1 MSQSSQSILDHIA
14 EMLRFIS
21 NAQSFWFTLDT
32 SYNHGCHLANR
43 FRLEP
48 NDYEVLLVVAGL
60 AYYTRFGFAMKPTAW
75 SKFLGG
81 HRFASD
87 DCEIKLDIK
96 KIDLD
101 AYIDG
106 TPPSRLKRKN
116 FYVVKIGN
124 KTERSPNKIE
134 EQMGQDG
141 RLITT
146 PPRLNGIGIKTQSF

>member
-1 MSQSSQSILDHIA
+1 M
-14 EMLRFIS
+14 
-21 NAQSFWFTLDT
+21 LDT

-43 FRLEP
+43 FGLEP

-60 AYYTRFGFAMKPTAW
+60 AHHTRFAFAMKPTAW
-75 SKFLGG
+75 SKFLWG

-87 DCEIKLDIK
+87 DCEIELTSKMIG
-96 KIDLD
+96 LD

-106 TPPSRLKRKN
+106 TPPSRLKRKK
-116 FYVVKIGN
+116 FYVIRIGN

-141 RLITT
+141 RLNN
-146 PPRLNGIGIKTQSF
+146 PPTIERNWNQNPIISKNSGAI

>member
-1 MSQSSQSILDHIA
+1 MSQSSESILDHIA

-21 NAQSFWFTLDT
+21 NTQSFWFTLET

-60 AYYTRFGFAMKPTAW
+60 AHYTRFGFAMKPTAW

-87 DCEIKLDIK
+87 DCEIELNNE

-101 AYIDG
+101 TYIDG
-106 TPPSRLKRKN
+106 TPPSRLKRKKV
-116 FYVVKIGN
+116 YIVRIGN
-124 KTERSPNKIE
+124 KTKQSPNKNE
-134 EQMGQDG
+134 EQMGQQDG
-141 RLITT
+141 
-146 PPRLNGIGIKTQSF
+146 